1 MKSNVSLKNIKN
13 LSALFI
19 KDRSSHIDLFKNK
32 KINPFRKLI
41 KSLCGFGLY

>member
-32 KINPFRKLI
+32 KINLKKVLTFV
-41 KSLCGFGLY
+41 